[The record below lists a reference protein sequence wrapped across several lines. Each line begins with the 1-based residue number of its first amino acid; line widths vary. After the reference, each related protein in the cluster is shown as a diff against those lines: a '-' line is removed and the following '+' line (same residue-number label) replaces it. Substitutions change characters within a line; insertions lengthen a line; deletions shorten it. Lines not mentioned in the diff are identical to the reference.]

1 MAPDPRCEPFVLP
14 GHNGET
20 IVVIHGFT
28 GCPAHWRLVAPVLA
42 EAGYTVVA
50 PLLAGHGTRP
60 EDFAGVSGDDWLASV
75 VDPALAAP
83 GPVHLAGLS
92 LGGLLAV
99 LAARPVDATTI
110 TTINA
115 PIRLRDRRAAFLPL
129 IAPFRPVIDHSHQ
142 PLPEVDPE
150 ARELFFTYRRY
161 PTAAAAEVLTLR
173 RRALREARRLRRPA
187 TVVQSRAD
195 ETVHPSSG
203 PALVR
208 ALGPR
213 ARLVWLDRSIHNALL
228 GSERDRVARAILDQV
243 RAGNSPHRPHRG
255 EPRQV

>member
-1 MAPDPRCEPFVLP
+1 MATDPRCEPFELP
-14 GHNGET
+14 GTNGET

-28 GCPAHWRLVAPVLA
+28 GCPAHWRLVAPTLA
-42 EAGYTVVA
+42 QAGYTVVA

-60 EDFAGVSGDDWLASV
+60 EDLAGIDADDWLASV
-75 VDPALAAP
+75 IDAALTAP

-115 PIRLRDRRAAFLPL
+115 PVRLQDRRAVLLPL
-129 IAPFRPVIDHSHQ
+129 IAKFRPEIDHSDQ
-142 PLPEVDPE
+142 PLPDVDDE
-150 ARELFFTYRRY
+150 AKPLFFTYRRY
-161 PTAAAAEVLTLR
+161 PSAAAVELLSLR

-187 TVVQSRAD
+187 TVIQSRAD

-203 PALVR
+203 PRLAR

-213 ARLVWLDRSIHNALL
+213 TRLVWLDRSIHNALL
-228 GSERDRVARAILDQV
+228 GTERERVAQAILDRV
-243 RAGNSPHRPHRG
+243 RTEDPLRH
-255 EPRQV
+255 PRRDQA

>member
-1 MAPDPRCEPFVLP
+1 MTLDPRCEPFVLP
-14 GHNGET
+14 GTKGET

-42 EAGYTVVA
+42 EAGYTIVA
-50 PLLAGHGTRP
+50 PLLPGHGTRP
-60 EDFAGVSGDDWLASV
+60 EDLTGVSADDWLASV
-75 VDPALAAP
+75 VEAALGVP

-115 PIRLRDRRAAFLPL
+115 PIRLRDRRAALLPL
-129 IAPFRPVIDHSHQ
+129 IARFRPEVDHSDQ
-142 PLPEVDPE
+142 PLPDVDPE
-150 ARELFFTYRRY
+150 AADLFFTYRRY
-161 PTAAAAEVLTLR
+161 PTTAAVELLSLR
-173 RRALREARRLRRPA
+173 PRVLREARRLRRPA
-187 TVVQSRAD
+187 TVVQSCAD

-203 PALVR
+203 PRLTR

-213 ARLVWLDRSIHNALL
+213 ARLVWLERSIHNALL
-228 GSERDRVARAILDQV
+228 GAERQRVAQAILDQV
-243 RAGNSPHRPHRG
+243 RSEEPPHRSKLDTRPG
-255 EPRQV
+255 V